1 MKEAPF
7 PHLGVAIDSVQRC
20 EVAVVC
26 DHARVL
32 AVGGTAATAKLAQKA
47 SVVVVVAAVA
57 AASRSAP
64 RGAAA
69 AVGPVGAGAAF
80 EPL

>member
-1 MKEAPF
+1 MKEVPF
-7 PHLGVAIDSVQRC
+7 SHLGVAIDSVQRC

-47 SVVVVVAAVA
+47 SVVVVVAA
-57 AASRSAP
+57 ASRSAP